1 MTIIL
6 SDSLPI
12 FQSVWQSI
20 TCRFVGDSKQTLT
33 VMTLLFFIQLKSYW
47 KLVCVCVCR
56 CWLRVDNYFI
66 WSFIGPV
73 SFIIMVLFSPLCPFS
88 ALLTDFV
95 FPPSKKKNA
104 VLVLSNKALLF
115 TYGSVAAD
123 EFVFGSNMLY
133 MSGAL
138 RFRLDT
144 GTCSHFRNCDFF
156 Y

>member
-1 MTIIL
+1 MPLCRGFKADVDCDDIIVLYTIKKL
-6 SDSLPI
+6 LK
-12 FQSVWQSI
+12 
-20 TCRFVGDSKQTLT
+20 TC
-33 VMTLLFFIQLKSYW
+33 
-47 KLVCVCVCR
+47 VCVCVCR

-95 FPPSKKKNA
+95 FPLKKKKNA

-123 EFVFGSNMLY
+123 GFVFGSNMLY

-138 RFRLDT
+138 RFGLDT

-156 Y
+156 F